1 VDIDIADDPVL
12 IDNKDGPLGVAF
24 GGKDAVFL
32 GDCAVR
38 PEIAEQGVVD
48 AAQTVRPGYKT
59 GDVIDADAQDLG
71 I

>member
-1 VDIDIADDPVL
+1 MDIDVADDPVL

-38 PEIAEQGVVD
+38 PEIAEQRVVD
-48 AAQTVRPGYKT
+48 ASQAVCPGDET
-59 GDVIDADAQDLG
+59 GNVIDADAQDLG